1 MEENRQEIIGAEQGH
16 MEFRLINPTEE
27 GFLKKIQWNKEE
39 LEKAIRGKIA
49 AYQNVVYTEDSMKQA
64 KADRAELNKLVKAI
78 EERRKK
84 VKEIVNAPYATFEAE
99 VKEVLKL
106 IQEPAGMIDRQIK
119 EMEKKQQDEK
129 RNAILE
135 AYEAVIG
142 DMAEILPFERIFD
155 SRYLNASY
163 RLNTAKAEVKE
174 KVERVRRD
182 LETIDSMDSK
192 YSLNAKDVYI
202 KTLDLSA
209 ALAEN
214 KRLIDL
220 EEKLEAEKR
229 RRAEE
234 EAERKRLAEEQQKQE
249 EERRAEEERLRA
261 AARAEREQRQSAQ
274 EQNAGAKP
282 ETEAAGRENMP
293 EQANTGTLPNK
304 NEAEVE
310 IPTRSDV
317 NLPEKKTEE
326 EKKFRTRFFAV
337 GTKKQLAALIQY
349 MDENGIEYGRI

>member
-1 MEENRQEIIGAEQGH
+1 MAEESRQEVIGAEPSH

-39 LEKAIRGKIA
+39 LEAAIRAKIA

-78 EERRKK
+78 EDRRKK

-129 RNAILE
+129 REAIKE
-135 AYEAVIG
+135 VYTAEVG
-142 DMAEILPFERIFD
+142 DLGEILPFERIFD

-163 RLNTAKAEVKE
+163 RLNAAKAEVKE
-174 KVERVRRD
+174 KIERVRRD
-182 LETIDSMDSK
+182 LETIDSMNSK
-192 YSLNAKDVYI
+192 YMLNAKDVYI

-229 RRAEE
+229 RKAE
-234 EAERKRLAEEQQKQE
+234 E
-249 EERRAEEERLRA
+249 EERRKAEAERRKQEALRKQQEMAERA
-261 AARAEREQRQSAQ
+261 AAEEASRRAKEAEAQQKERKSKIPTVEEADERRAEI
-274 EQNAGAKP
+274 
-282 ETEAAGRENMP
+282 P
-293 EQANTGTLPNK
+293 EQIKAAK
-304 NEAEVE
+304 DAEEQAE
-310 IPTRSDV
+310 IPK
-317 NLPEKKTEE
+317 EKRYRI
-326 EKKFRTRFFAV
+326 KFAAV
-337 GTKKQLAALIQY
+337 GTRKQLEALVQY
-349 MDENGIEYGRI
+349 MNENGIEYGRI

>member
-1 MEENRQEIIGAEQGH
+1 MTEESRQEVIGAEPGH

-39 LEKAIRGKIA
+39 LEEAIRAKIA

-78 EERRKK
+78 EDRRKK

-129 RNAILE
+129 REAIKE
-135 AYEAVIG
+135 VYTAEIG
-142 DMAEILPFERIFD
+142 DLGEILPFERIFD

-174 KVERVRRD
+174 KIERVRRD
-182 LETIDSMDSK
+182 LETIDSMNSK
-192 YSLNAKDVYI
+192 YMLNAKDVYI

-229 RRAEE
+229 RKAE
-234 EAERKRLAEEQQKQE
+234 E
-249 EERRAEEERLRA
+249 EERRKAEAERREQEALRKQQEMAERA
-261 AARAEREQRQSAQ
+261 AAEEASRRPKEAEAQKERESEIPAVEEANESRAEI
-274 EQNAGAKP
+274 
-282 ETEAAGRENMP
+282 P
-293 EQANTGTLPNK
+293 EQIKVAK
-304 NEAEVE
+304 DVEEQAEV
-310 IPTRSDV
+310 PK
-317 NLPEKKTEE
+317 EKRYRI
-326 EKKFRTRFFAV
+326 KFAAV
-337 GTKKQLAALIQY
+337 GTRKQLEALVQY
-349 MDENGIEYGRI
+349 MNENGIEYGRI